1 MYTLLTKIPAI
12 NPCDSKGMINEEYV
26 NFLKGKY
33 LPNNIKNLEFEIDS
47 VNQKF
52 SFKVSESQ
60 EMSYKLVGPAHFKNN
75 ENGEVI
81 LLDIHNPNFSL
92 DRNKFTQATQVDYD
106 YYQNKLNKNNDN
118 SKLYKIVQEIIF
130 MNESDDSDDEDPYF
144 RGNID
149 EYLKK

>member
-1 MYTLLTKIPAI
+1 
-12 NPCDSKGMINEEYV
+12 
-26 NFLKGKY
+26 
-33 LPNNIKNLEFEIDS
+33 
-47 VNQKF
+47 
-52 SFKVSESQ
+52 
-60 EMSYKLVGPAHFKNN
+60 MSYKLVGPAHFKNN

-106 YYQNKLNKNNDN
+106 YYQNKLDKNNDN
-118 SKLYKIVQEIIF
+118 SRLYKIVQEIILL
-130 MNESDDSDDEDPYF
+130 NDSDESDDEDPYF